1 MHGQYRSRLT
11 PFYASEDIS
20 FDLRLMQRSDV
31 QPLSEYDIY
40 VEIFTSQLSPRKT
53 VMSIVSNPDKQQT
66 VEGADIIRYSD
77 HFVLNLHPEFL
88 KYFPTGVLTLSVRYR
103 SEKFMITNVLKTER
117 FLNDT
122 PANSDLV
129 VD

>member
-20 FDLRLMQRSDV
+20 FDLRLMQRAEV
-31 QPLSEYDIY
+31 QKLSEYDIY

-53 VMSIVSNPDKQQT
+53 VMSVVSNPDNQKDI
-66 VEGADIIRYSD
+66 EGADIVRYSD
-77 HFVLNLHPEFL
+77 HFVLNLHPTL
-88 KYFPTGVLTLSVRYR
+88 LQAFPTGVLTLAIRYR
-103 SEKFMITNVLKTER
+103 SENSMITNVLTTER

>member
-20 FDLRLMQRSDV
+20 FDLRLMQRSEEQV
-31 QPLSEYDIY
+31 LSEYDIY

-53 VMSIVSNPDKQQT
+53 VMSVVSNPDNQKN
-66 VEGADIIRYSD
+66 VDGADIVRYSD

-88 KYFPTGVLTLSVRYR
+88 RYFPTGVLTLSIRYR
-103 SEKFMITNVLKTER
+103 SEKAMITNVLTTEK

>member
-20 FDLRLMQRSDV
+20 FDLRLMQRAEV
-31 QPLSEYDIY
+31 QKLSEYDIY

-53 VMSIVSNPDKQQT
+53 VMSVVSNPDNQKDI
-66 VEGADIIRYSD
+66 EGADIVRYSD
-77 HFVLNLHPEFL
+77 HFVLNLHPVFL
-88 KYFPTGVLTLSVRYR
+88 KVFPTGVLTLAIRYR
-103 SEKFMITNVLKTER
+103 SENSMITNVLTTER

>member
-20 FDLRLMQRSDV
+20 FDLRLMQRSEEQV
-31 QPLSEYDIY
+31 LSEYDIY

-53 VMSIVSNPDKQQT
+53 VMSVISNPDNQNN
-66 VEGADIIRYSD
+66 VDGADIVRYSD

-88 KYFPTGVLTLSVRYR
+88 RHFPTGVLTLSIRYR
-103 SEKFMITNVLKTER
+103 SEKSMITNVLTTEK

>member
-20 FDLRLMQRSDV
+20 FDLRLMQRAEA
-31 QPLSEYDIY
+31 QKLSEYDIY
-40 VEIFTSQLSPRKT
+40 VEIFTSQLSLRKT
-53 VMSIVSNPDKQQT
+53 VMSVVSNPDNQKDI
-66 VEGADIIRYSD
+66 EGADIIRYPD
-77 HFVLNLHPEFL
+77 HFVLNLHPALL
-88 KYFPTGVLTLSVRYR
+88 KVFPTGVLTLAIRYR
-103 SEKFMITNVLKTER
+103 SENSMITNVLTTEK

>member
-11 PFYASEDIS
+11 PFYASEDIF
-20 FDLRLMQRSDV
+20 FDLRLMQRAEV
-31 QPLSEYDIY
+31 QKLSEYDIY

-53 VMSIVSNPDKQQT
+53 VMSVVSNPDNQKDI
-66 VEGADIIRYSD
+66 EGADIVRYSD
-77 HFVLNLHPEFL
+77 HFVLSLHPTL
-88 KYFPTGVLTLSVRYR
+88 LQVFPTGVLTLAIRYR
-103 SEKFMITNVLKTER
+103 SENSMITNVLTTER

>member
-1 MHGQYRSRLT
+1 M
-11 PFYASEDIS
+11 
-20 FDLRLMQRSDV
+20 RLMQRAEV
-31 QPLSEYDIY
+31 QKLSEYDIY

-53 VMSIVSNPDKQQT
+53 VMSVVSNPDNQKDI
-66 VEGADIIRYSD
+66 EGADIVRYSD
-77 HFVLNLHPEFL
+77 HFVLNLHSTL
-88 KYFPTGVLTLSVRYR
+88 LQVFPTGVLTLAIRYR
-103 SEKFMITNVLKTER
+103 SESSMITNVLTTER

>member
-20 FDLRLMQRSDV
+20 FDLRLMQRAEV
-31 QPLSEYDIY
+31 QKLSEYDIY

-53 VMSIVSNPDKQQT
+53 VMSVVSNPDNQKDI
-66 VEGADIIRYSD
+66 EGADIVRHSD
-77 HFVLNLHPEFL
+77 HFVLNLHPTL
-88 KYFPTGVLTLSVRYR
+88 LQVLPTGVLTLAIRYR
-103 SEKFMITNVLKTER
+103 SESSMITNVLTTER

>member
-20 FDLRLMQRSDV
+20 FDLRLMQRAEV
-31 QPLSEYDIY
+31 QKLSEYDIY

-53 VMSIVSNPDKQQT
+53 VMSVVSNPDNQKDI
-66 VEGADIIRYSD
+66 EGADIVRYSD
-77 HFVLNLHPEFL
+77 HFVLNLHPTL
-88 KYFPTGVLTLSVRYR
+88 LQSFPTGVLTLAIRYR
-103 SEKFMITNVLKTER
+103 SENSMITNVLTTER

>member
-20 FDLRLMQRSDV
+20 FDLRLMQRAEV
-31 QPLSEYDIY
+31 QKLSEYDIY

-53 VMSIVSNPDKQQT
+53 VMSVVSNPDNQKDI
-66 VEGADIIRYSD
+66 EGADIVRYSD
-77 HFVLNLHPEFL
+77 HFVLNLHPTFL
-88 KYFPTGVLTLSVRYR
+88 QVFPTGVLTLAIRYR
-103 SEKFMITNVLKTER
+103 SESSMITNVLTTER

>member
-11 PFYASEDIS
+11 PFYASEDIF
-20 FDLRLMQRSDV
+20 FDLHLMQRAEA
-31 QPLSEYDIY
+31 QKLSEYDIY

-53 VMSIVSNPDKQQT
+53 VMSVVSNPDNQKDI
-66 VEGADIIRYSD
+66 EGADIVRYSD
-77 HFVLNLHPEFL
+77 HFVLNLHPAFL
-88 KYFPTGVLTLSVRYR
+88 KVFPTGVLTLAIRYR
-103 SEKFMITNVLKTER
+103 SENSMITNVLTTER

>member
-20 FDLRLMQRSDV
+20 FDLRLMQRAEV
-31 QPLSEYDIY
+31 QKLSEYDIY

-53 VMSIVSNPDKQQT
+53 VMSVVSNPDNQKDI
-66 VEGADIIRYSD
+66 EGADIVRYSD
-77 HFVLNLHPEFL
+77 RFVLNLHPTL
-88 KYFPTGVLTLSVRYR
+88 LQVFPTGVLTLAIRYR
-103 SEKFMITNVLKTER
+103 SESSMITNVLTTER

>member
-20 FDLRLMQRSDV
+20 FDLRLMQRAEV
-31 QPLSEYDIY
+31 QKLSEYDIY

-53 VMSIVSNPDKQQT
+53 VMSVVSNPDNQKDI
-66 VEGADIIRYSD
+66 EGADIVRYSD
-77 HFVLNLHPEFL
+77 HFVLNLNPTL
-88 KYFPTGVLTLSVRYR
+88 LQVFPTGVLTLAIRYR
-103 SEKFMITNVLKTER
+103 SESSMITNVLTTER

>member
-20 FDLRLMQRSDV
+20 FDLRLMQRAEA
-31 QPLSEYDIY
+31 QKLSEYDIY

-53 VMSIVSNPDKQQT
+53 VMSVVSNPDNQKDI
-66 VEGADIIRYSD
+66 EGADIIRYSD
-77 HFVLNLHPEFL
+77 HFVLNLHPIL
-88 KYFPTGVLTLSVRYR
+88 LRVFPTGVLTLAIRYR
-103 SEKFMITNVLKTER
+103 SENSMITNVLTTER

>member
-20 FDLRLMQRSDV
+20 FDLRLMQRSEEQV
-31 QPLSEYDIY
+31 LSEYDIY

-53 VMSIVSNPDKQQT
+53 VMSVVSNPDNQNN
-66 VEGADIIRYSD
+66 VDGADIVRYSD

-88 KYFPTGVLTLSVRYR
+88 RHFPTGVLTLSIRYR
-103 SEKFMITNVLKTER
+103 SEKSMITNVLTTEK

>member
-20 FDLRLMQRSDV
+20 FDLRLMQRAEA
-31 QPLSEYDIY
+31 QKLSEYDIY
-40 VEIFTSQLSPRKT
+40 VEIFTSQLSSRKT
-53 VMSIVSNPDKQQT
+53 VMSVVSNPDNQKDI
-66 VEGADIIRYSD
+66 EGADIVRYSD
-77 HFVLNLHPEFL
+77 HFVLNLHPTL
-88 KYFPTGVLTLSVRYR
+88 LQVFPTGVLTLAIRYR
-103 SEKFMITNVLKTER
+103 SESSMITNVLTTER

>member
-20 FDLRLMQRSDV
+20 FDLRLMQRAEV
-31 QPLSEYDIY
+31 QKLSEYDIY

-53 VMSIVSNPDKQQT
+53 VMSVVSNPDNQKDI
-66 VEGADIIRYSD
+66 EGADIVRYSD
-77 HFVLNLHPEFL
+77 HFVLNLHPTL
-88 KYFPTGVLTLSVRYR
+88 LQVFPSGVLTLAIRYR
-103 SEKFMITNVLKTER
+103 SENSMITNVLITER

>member
-20 FDLRLMQRSDV
+20 FDLRLMQRAEV
-31 QPLSEYDIY
+31 QKLSEYDIY

-53 VMSIVSNPDKQQT
+53 VMSVVSNPDNQKDI
-66 VEGADIIRYSD
+66 EGADIVRYSD
-77 HFVLNLHPEFL
+77 HFVLNLRPTL
-88 KYFPTGVLTLSVRYR
+88 LQVFPTGVLTLVIRYR
-103 SEKFMITNVLKTER
+103 SENSMITNVLTTER

>member
-1 MHGQYRSRLT
+1 MHQRIFPLT
-11 PFYASEDIS
+11 CVLCNVEEQ
-20 FDLRLMQRSDV
+20 DLLK
-31 QPLSEYDIY
+31 YDIY

-53 VMSIVSNPDKQQT
+53 VMSVVSNPDNQNN
-66 VEGADIIRYSD
+66 VDGADIVRYSD
-77 HFVLNLHPEFL
+77 NFVLNLHPEFL
-88 KYFPTGVLTLSVRYR
+88 RHFPTGVLTLSIRYR
-103 SEKFMITNVLKTER
+103 SEKSMITNVLTTEK

>member
-20 FDLRLMQRSDV
+20 FDLRLMQRAEV
-31 QPLSEYDIY
+31 QKLSEYDIY

-53 VMSIVSNPDKQQT
+53 VMSVVSNPDNQKDI
-66 VEGADIIRYSD
+66 EGADIVRYSD
-77 HFVLNLHPEFL
+77 HFVLNLHSTL
-88 KYFPTGVLTLSVRYR
+88 LQVFPTGVLTLAIRYR
-103 SEKFMITNVLKTER
+103 SESSMITNVLTTER